1 MNCWFGLLLV
11 ETALAVHWQPPEPS
25 RREEESGEEFG
36 EESSEE
42 FDEKSSEEF
51 DEESSEELGE
61 VLNTFSTIWPMS
73 SRGFVSIF
81 CRSS

>member
-25 RREEESGEEFG
+25 LREEESGEEFG

-42 FDEKSSEEF
+42 S